1 MVLNRGGLQLVSGG
15 GSRAPL
21 MPSVMPHLPM
31 DQALLFEARIAD
43 EGIAALRGMIGL
55 APQQLFSPGVTVE
68 DDFIYSPSFSIPADG
83 QCWLII
89 ENSWLET
96 AKEYIDYYQISVS
109 SSPKPKDISIG

>member
-1 MVLNRGGLQLVSGG
+1 
-15 GSRAPL
+15 
-21 MPSVMPHLPM
+21 M

-96 AKEYIDYYQISVS
+96 AKEYIDYYQISAS